1 MGRFSFSRCFVMMWL
16 MATPKSKGLTQLFT
30 GNGKGKTTAA
40 LGTAIRAAA
49 KGWKVAIVYFD
60 KGGEHYSERS
70 IVAERFPEIDLF
82 ATGLDRID
90 PKTNKFRFGV
100 TDEDKA
106 EAERG
111 LEIVRDLFTNNQ
123 HQLVVLDEINTT
135 TSLGM
140 LDESSVLKVL
150 KSKPEDMELIMTG
163 RNCPGSFKETAD
175 LVSDVNLVKH
185 YFYHGVPAREGL
197 DF

>member
-1 MGRFSFSRCFVMMWL
+1 MIYTAMEK
-16 MATPKSKGLTQLFT
+16 PKSQGLIQVYT
-30 GNGKGKTTAA
+30 GNGKGKTTAS
-40 LGTAIRAAA
+40 LGTAIRAVS

-70 IVAERFPEIDLF
+70 MITERFPEIEIF
-82 ATGLDRID
+82 PTGLDRID

-100 TDEDKA
+100 TDPDMS

-111 LEIVRDLFTNNQ
+111 LNIVRDLFNKNQ

-140 LDESSVLKVL
+140 LDEPAVLDVI
-150 KSKPEDMELIMTG
+150 KSKPEDMELILTG
-163 RNCPGSFKETAD
+163 RDCPESFKELAD

-197 DF
+197 DY